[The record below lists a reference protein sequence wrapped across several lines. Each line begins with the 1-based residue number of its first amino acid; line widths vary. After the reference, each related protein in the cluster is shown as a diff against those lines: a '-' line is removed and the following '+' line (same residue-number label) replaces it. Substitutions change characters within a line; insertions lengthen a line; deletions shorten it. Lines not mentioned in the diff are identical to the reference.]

1 MVHATTPIA
10 GESVI
15 VAKKSLDVLAPRFTF
30 GYLPRRIVLSGQS
43 WSERG
48 SGDMKGDRPGADAAR
63 TSADRLA
70 LALEEA
76 GFDVGQ
82 EFPALHDAVGRQ
94 GTAVVRV
101 GDISPAVA
109 DRLSA
114 VLAGV
119 ENPEG
124 YVDT

>member
-1 MVHATTPIA
+1 
-10 GESVI
+10 
-15 VAKKSLDVLAPRFTF
+15 
-30 GYLPRRIVLSGQS
+30 
-43 WSERG
+43 
-48 SGDMKGDRPGADAAR
+48 MKGDRPGADAAR